1 MAQDNKDEPQ
11 SITVNTGGN
20 GARVAGHVVS
30 QLGVQPIFLVVI
42 LMNAIFC
49 GAAAYYLLEQEKYRH
64 AERSEVLNL
73 MRFCIGSSVMQKDKE
88 DKEDKKVNKD
98 RLYPPEP

>member
-1 MAQDNKDEPQ
+1 MVAQNREDEPQ

-20 GARVAGHVVS
+20 GARVAGHVIS

-73 MRFCIGSSVMQKDKE
+73 MRACMGSSMVQKDKE
-88 DKEDKKVNKD
+88 DRKVSKD
-98 RLYPPEP
+98 RVYPPEP